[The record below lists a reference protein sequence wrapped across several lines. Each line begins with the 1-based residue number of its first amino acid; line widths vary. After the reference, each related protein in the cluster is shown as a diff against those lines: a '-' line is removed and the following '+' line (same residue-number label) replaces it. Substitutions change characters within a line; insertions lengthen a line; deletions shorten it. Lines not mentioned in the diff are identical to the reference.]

1 MTDNPAASI
10 EAYFGGL
17 KDPRVERTRE
27 HHLIDILV
35 IAICAVI
42 CGANDWEAVAEY
54 GRDNQAWFKT
64 FLALPSGIPSHDT
77 FWRVFGALDAEQFQS
92 CFVAWIQGVSQVT
105 GGEVV
110 AIDGKFVRG
119 SQDKGCGRKAIDMV
133 SAWASSNRLVLGQRK
148 VDEKSNEITAIPALL
163 RTLAISGCIVT
174 IDAIGCQSEI
184 AATII
189 DQGAD
194 YLLQLKENQ
203 GHLYEDTHLLF
214 TDLEQSDFQA
224 YPYDTEKT
232 VDKGHGRIEIRQA
245 WTISDPEIICH
256 LRNAD
261 HFKKLQTVMKVRHE
275 RYLNDKVSV
284 EEHYYIA
291 SLSAAA
297 ATLLNAKRTHWQIE
311 NSLHWVLDIAFRED
325 DARLRKDNGAHNF
338 AILRHIALNAL
349 KQETSV
355 KLGLY
360 NKRLKAAWNHNYL
373 LKVLMTLFH

>member
-1 MTDNPAASI
+1 MEVNPAASI
-10 EAYFGGL
+10 ESYFGGL

-27 HHLIDILV
+27 HKLIDILV
-35 IAICAVI
+35 IAICAII

-54 GRDNQAWFKT
+54 GRDNLAWFKT

-77 FWRVFGALDAEQFQS
+77 FWRVFAALDPAQFQS
-92 CFVAWIQGVSQVT
+92 CFVAWIQAVSQVT
-105 GGEVV
+105 DGEVV
-110 AIDGKFVRG
+110 AVDGKIVRG
-119 SQDKGCGRKAIDMV
+119 SQDKRLGRKAIDMV

-163 RTLAISGCIVT
+163 RTLAIRGCIVT

-184 AATII
+184 AETIV

-203 GHLYEDTHLLF
+203 GNLYEDTHLLF
-214 TDLEQSDFQA
+214 QDLEQSGFQA
-224 YPYDTEKT
+224 YTYDTDKT

-245 WTISDPEIICH
+245 WTISDPQLLRH

-261 HFKKLQTVMKVRHE
+261 HFKNLQTVMKVRHE
-275 RYLNDKVSV
+275 RYLDDKATV
-284 EEHYYIA
+284 EEHYYISSRSA
-291 SLSAAA
+291 SA
-297 ATLLNAKRTHWQIE
+297 ATLLAAKRAHWQVE

-325 DARLRKDNGAHNF
+325 HARLRKNNGAHNF

-349 KQETSV
+349 KQETSL

-373 LKVLMTLFH
+373 LKVLMTLFN